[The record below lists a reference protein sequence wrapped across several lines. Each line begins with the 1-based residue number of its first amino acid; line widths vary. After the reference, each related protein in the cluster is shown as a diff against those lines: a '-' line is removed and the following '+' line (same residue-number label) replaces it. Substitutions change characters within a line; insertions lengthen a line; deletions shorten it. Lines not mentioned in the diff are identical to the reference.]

1 MTNEDYILEILME
14 AESMGIRQEVLD
26 LSLKIRQENNLIDTH
41 TSIEESF
48 QYLKL
53 KIQEYNSI

>member
-41 TSIEESF
+41 TSIEKAF